1 MKLAAW
7 LCLGLLCLGM
17 TACAASTDYGP
28 PLTTEEPPA
37 AHTPA
42 ELEPEPDQEQTI
54 TLTEPPVL
62 TVSAGAVSIKATRG
76 AISWR
81 YDSGDGTW
89 CDLEADSVHPLDEIS
104 REFLPQLCYE
114 DRAAA
119 LTFAV
124 EPDTVEL
131 TGWHAAHWGNTGA
144 EGQTLPVEDGAF
156 TLSLGPG
163 LYEVKAQ
170 WTGADTYSGTAY
182 YAFYAA
188 PAEEAPLICVES
200 GGVTAVPYPVLTW
213 SEIWTEDG
221 CLCVDCGLLD
231 LDLGQLVQAG
241 SVPALVLDGALSW
254 EAQASVTVGRVQL
267 CDADG
272 TTVADTTWADLENLE
287 PGTYYISVEAAVL
300 EQFIPAAESY
310 DCSGYVFNFQL
321 TVPDGP
327 TPAA

>member
-89 CDLEADSVHPLDEIS
+89 CDLEADSVHPLEEIS

-241 SVPALVLDGALSW
+241 SVPALVLDGTLSW

-267 CDADG
+267 
-272 TTVADTTWADLENLE
+272 
-287 PGTYYISVEAAVL
+287 
-300 EQFIPAAESY
+300 
-310 DCSGYVFNFQL
+310 
-321 TVPDGP
+321 
-327 TPAA
+327 

>member
-42 ELEPEPDQEQTI
+42 ELEPEPDQEQPI

-131 TGWHAAHWGNTGA
+131 TGWHGAHWGNTGA

-188 PAEEAPLICVES
+188 PAEEAPLIS
-200 GGVTAVPYPVLTW
+200 A
-213 SEIWTEDG
+213 
-221 CLCVDCGLLD
+221 
-231 LDLGQLVQAG
+231 A
-241 SVPALVLDGALSW
+241 SVPTLVAWKNS
-254 EAQASVTVGRVQL
+254 
-267 CDADG
+267 
-272 TTVADTTWADLENLE
+272 
-287 PGTYYISVEAAVL
+287 
-300 EQFIPAAESY
+300 
-310 DCSGYVFNFQL
+310 
-321 TVPDGP
+321 
-327 TPAA
+327 